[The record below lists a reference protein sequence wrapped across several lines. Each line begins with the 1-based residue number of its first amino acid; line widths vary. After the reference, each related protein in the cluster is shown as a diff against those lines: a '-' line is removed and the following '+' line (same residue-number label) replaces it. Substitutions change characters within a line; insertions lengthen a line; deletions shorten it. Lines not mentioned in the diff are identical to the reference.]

1 MSCLHKRSLHSCL
14 VCSLIGLTNRQNQLL
29 NYTNIQQFLNDLNPN
44 IEEISEIVQYFKNIN
59 MLTLQSQLLLLR
71 MCQHIYYKC
80 NMQTA
85 IQFEYS
91 ASSICQ
97 LSLCFINKQISQEY
111 GQAGRYI
118 QLLQEIQL
126 NNYSYTG
133 NTEYP
138 PKQLKS
144 QYVVQA
150 SVALEQLNVLISQE
164 YKFTSNFSTE
174 LTQLITQ
181 INAYKTE
188 VQKVFS
194 LYFLDEINQNAQI
207 QLKIAY
213 LNYLATSKQQL
224 HNELQLNQLF
234 LLISEINPQN
244 QLCVDYIIDI
254 LDDAFSKEDQMK
266 ESLYEIL
273 INTVNIFNE
282 ELNNIILIMLYK
294 ITGLFKYIQNLKIEY
309 LDAHQVGIQ
318 TSKQIEQIL
327 DLQKYSEES
336 QKYALVQLQLLL
348 TNDNHVEV
356 FMIVCN
362 IINQCPNAQIETVL
376 NQLFQ
381 WHMTEFQLKTVTNS
395 IRNQHRVVS
404 QTSQQILL
412 SILLLY
418 SNNDQQY
425 IEATTNL
432 ILNRLNTDFCEV
444 ECIIGLIVLHKFDIS
459 SVQIYLQYYLLQ
471 CAYDEFLVN
480 LLQYLQCVT
489 QESLIYYE
497 GGDHTH
503 STKIQLYL
511 LNMALTNQSYS
522 NVQQYCQNLSQ
533 RSDFVQE
540 LKTLTRILGFDFLD
554 QIQSIPHDCYD
565 VLFEILVLQ
574 VVQGAIQLQAEQLFR
589 VKQINTALR
598 DWVYPFLQSTDL
610 QILLNK
616 FEVQSLFPQEIII
629 ILQNNFTQ
637 QEYIYLQRDLF
648 QLSSFFMSEELRSS
662 SVAYLNQNINQNV
675 FLKTLSKVN
684 FPLLNPFFAFPFQFE
699 KKLSYFQELIL
710 EIVLNKIKQ

>member
-14 VCSLIGLTNRQNQLL
+14 VCSLIGLANRQNQLL

-59 MLTLQSQLLLLR
+59 TLTLQSQLLLRR

-91 ASSICQ
+91 TSSICQ

-111 GQAGRYI
+111 GQSGLYI

-138 PKQLKS
+138 PNQLKS
-144 QYVVQA
+144 QYVIQA
-150 SVALEQLNVLISQE
+150 SVALEQLNVLINQE

-181 INAYKTE
+181 INAYKTD

-254 LDDAFSKEDQMK
+254 LDDAFSKEDQLK

-294 ITGLFKYIQNLKIEY
+294 ITGLFKYIQNLKVEY
-309 LDAHQVGIQ
+309 LDAHQVGILA
-318 TSKQIEQIL
+318 SKQIEQIL

-336 QKYALVQLQLLL
+336 QKYALAQLSMQLSS
-348 TNDNHVEV
+348 DNHVEV

-362 IINQCPNAQIETVL
+362 IINHCPNAQIDTIL

-381 WHMTEFQLKTVTNS
+381 WHMTEFQLKTITNS
-395 IRNQHRVVS
+395 IRSQHRVIS
-404 QTSQQILL
+404 QSSQQILL

-480 LLQYLQCVT
+480 LLQHLKCVT
-489 QESLIYYE
+489 QEALIYYE
-497 GGDHTH
+497 GGNHMH
-503 STKIQLYL
+503 STRIQLYL

-554 QIQSIPHDCYD
+554 QIQNIPHDCYD

-574 VVQGAIQLQAEQLFR
+574 VVQGAIQLQVEQLFR
-589 VKQINTALR
+589 VKQINTALH
-598 DWVYPFLQSTDL
+598 DWIYPFLQSTDL

-662 SVAYLNQNINQNV
+662 SVTYLNQNINQNV

-684 FPLLNPFFAFPFQFE
+684 FPLLNPFFSFPFQFQ

-710 EIVLNKIKQ
+710 EIVLNKIK